1 MKNSK
6 RIISVIILTCLFL
19 SSALF
24 TKAANN
30 TEVKATES
38 YYLTEE
44 EAKCFIGFLFNTNDL
59 TDEQL
64 NENDMFKLMTGQLS
78 GLEEEHAGVQFVEFM
93 NTRLFSTVGEL
104 ESIVDDSSEFM
115 IEYLTAKVNESPGL
129 ADEIINSTINEI
141 GNQFLDYV
149 LEEALIHGQGL
160 EDMEYEFFQNGML
173 DAKRIEQ
180 LAGISAKVEEY
191 KKQIQA
197 LSSAVFLAAG
207 TNRVEMYKYFL
218 VYKENL
224 GIKYT
229 IGEEAFQLI
238 MDVNKLY
245 NEKLTVLMS
254 IQPTL
259 ANWPF
264 LDEKMLLWATEDRI
278 NLIEKWAEYAYQ
290 LEKRIEDTAVSH
302 ENQENTDTDA
312 IHYDLIDESYF
323 EYTLT
328 GEGAII
334 TKYKGNH
341 SYAKIP
347 NTIAGYKVI
356 AIEDNAF
363 EDRGWL
369 RYVYIPASVKTIGE
383 KAFLNC
389 TGLKKVIIPN
399 GNVDIGD
406 RAFGFYYK
414 QTINGKEY
422 VIDKALGTTLCSAS
436 NTNVQSYAESSGN
449 FFESTDWDGKS
460 QTEVLPVGDI
470 YYINTPAELAWIASE
485 TNSGNT
491 FAGKSIVISGTFN
504 FNSKQWTPIGQDQYE
519 GDRPFEGKIKIEDC
533 IMENLYSHIGAG
545 WSGNYLEA
553 GLFGIVNTDEVYISG
568 LKMNNADVSCDGYHS
583 VKSGMLFADID
594 IKSNGIMTIEDSS
607 FRGKSYANQQL
618 SGGVIA
624 ELTVGNQAKVDI
636 RQIDCN
642 LDVGGEADYLKSMD
656 AGGIV
661 CVLVNSG
668 EVHISQC
675 NLEGKIYGLAG
686 YNTVNQTHPG
696 TVGGIL
702 GQVTNNSGATV
713 FIDQIATD
721 FEAKAACGTG
731 YYDIIGTIISEINKN
746 KGDIYISN
754 TSNMIRYKGG
764 TFNGII
770 GAGGSG
776 TNVHISDSYMVNI
789 DQEATFFKDRY
800 KSPAYFG
807 MDLKSIYFL
816 NDKIKIYT
824 GHKSA
829 EWEEF
834 AKQFEKNGR
843 TDEELKNRETF
854 IDWDFDTIWCM
865 ENDKYPQLL
874 NLMRDKTFYKV
885 HAQALEG
892 GLIEESGTT
901 NIVEGGTITYHIRP
915 DENHEIDRVVVDG
928 VDVGR
933 GDSYTFTDVR
943 AEHTI
948 VAVFREK
955 PVHTITYEVNGGN
968 LPDNTPFEYREG
980 TEITLKNP
988 SREGYI
994 FEGWYK
1000 EDDFSGERITH
1011 IRADMK
1017 EDIMLYAKWI
1027 QKVETPVAD
1036 IESGSYEE
1044 NLLITLTSKT
1054 EGADIYYTTD
1064 GSDPK
1069 SSPTVR
1075 KYTEPIELKGT
1086 YQEQKTYTLFAYA
1099 AFDGMVESEIISYR
1113 YQIQLPLQRVDKIDV
1128 LGIQEPKALEVPDL
1142 SGESPTEGVSQISS
1156 VVWNPADATFQ
1167 YHMTYTVSFVV
1178 QLQEG
1183 YIFSDVP
1190 TVTLNGN
1197 IVEDVLLNDDGT
1209 MTVSYE
1215 FDSTEKKPL
1224 EIPQNITYTPVSIE
1238 GMSDGEISGVT
1249 SEMEYKKG
1257 IDGIYQ
1263 DCPDGKISGLDMGEY
1278 YIRYKETDEYAS
1290 STELRIQIGYKE
1302 ERTYTLSVDNIVFD
1316 SQIYGYEN
1324 VPVQS
1329 IVIISSGNTNATIK
1343 RIWVENDMFMIDE
1356 SNALPEVEAGKSNL
1370 TYKIRP
1376 KIGIAAGEY
1385 ETTLWIEYDDNAT
1398 ASSNI
1403 RFSVKK
1409 SIYPCPD
1416 VNQIS
1421 TVSTSYEGCNDG
1433 QIIGVSE
1440 QMEYKRAGS
1449 EEYIPC
1455 SGNTISGLYAGKYF
1469 IRYRETENFEPGQP
1483 LEVIVEEGEK
1493 RQPGKAETEVEF
1505 TDLIPDLKINNDI
1518 EALTTLIL
1526 SDIDRELIQSGND
1539 VKIYLDVQNISKS
1552 ISEKEKELIAGY
1564 IKGYSVDCYLDINMF
1579 KQFNEGEKTQITE
1592 LNGKISITVGIPE
1605 PLINRNSNIKRE
1617 YGIVR
1622 IHNEEVELLPVQYD
1636 GERQTLTFETDKF
1649 SIYAIIY
1656 KDSAITGNDPM
1667 NGTDI
1672 EDGSDWGFGSGETE
1686 TSDDVSSDLEKLQEN
1701 VDSSS
1706 KERAV
1711 NTGDKNNIQ
1720 LYIIGTIAS
1729 VFIIINSWR
1738 KFLRMKE

>member
-1 MKNSK
+1 MKKGK
-6 RIISVIILTCLFL
+6 RIICGIIMICLFL

-24 TKAANN
+24 VEAANK
-30 TEVKATES
+30 TEAEKEEN
-38 YYLTEE
+38 YYLTEA

-59 TDEQL
+59 KEEQL
-64 NENDMFKLMTGQLS
+64 NKNDMFKLMTGQLS
-78 GLEEEHAGVQFVEFM
+78 GLEEEHAGVQFLEFM
-93 NTRLFSTVGEL
+93 NTRLFSTVGQL

-115 IEYLTAKVNESPGL
+115 IEYLTAKVNESPGM
-129 ADEIINSTINEI
+129 AEEIINNTINEI

-160 EDMEYEFFQNGML
+160 EDMEYEFFLDGML

-180 LAGISAKVEEY
+180 LAGIPAKVEEY
-191 KKQIQA
+191 KKQILA

-224 GIKYT
+224 EIKYT

-245 NEKLTVLMS
+245 NEKLTILMN

-290 LEKRIEDTAVSH
+290 LEKRIEETAVSH
-302 ENQENTDTDA
+302 ENQENTETDA

-323 EYTLT
+323 EYTLS

-356 AIEDNAF
+356 GIGDNSF

-389 TGLKKVIIPN
+389 TGLEKVIIPN
-399 GNVDIGD
+399 GDVEIGD

-414 QTINGKEY
+414 QTINGQEY
-422 VIDKALGTTLCSAS
+422 IIDKALGTTLCSAS
-436 NTNVQSYAESSGN
+436 NTNVQTYANASGN
-449 FFESTDWDGKS
+449 FFESTDWDGTS
-460 QTEVLPVGDI
+460 QDEVSPVGDT

-491 FAGKSIVISGTFN
+491 FDGKSIVISGTFN
-504 FNSKQWTPIGQDQYE
+504 FNSKQWTPIGYDKYN
-519 GDRPFEGKIKIEDC
+519 GNRPFEGKIRIEDC
-533 IMENLYSHIGAG
+533 TMENLYSYIGAG
-545 WSGNYLEA
+545 WSGNYLDA

-568 LKMNNADVSCDGYHS
+568 LKMNNAEVSCDGYHS
-583 VKSGMLFADID
+583 VESGILFADIN
-594 IKSNGIMTIEDSS
+594 IKTNGAMRIEDSS
-607 FRGKSYANQQL
+607 FKGKSYANKQS

-624 ELTVGNQAKVDI
+624 KLKVGNQAKVDI
-636 RQIDCN
+636 CQIDCN

-668 EVHISQC
+668 EVLISQC

-702 GQVTNNSGATV
+702 GQVTNNSGATIY
-713 FIDQIATD
+713 IDQIFTD
-721 FEAKAACGTG
+721 FEAKAACGSG
-731 YYDIIGTIISEINKN
+731 YSDIIGTIISEINKN

-776 TNVHISDSYMVNI
+776 SNVHISNSYVVNT
-789 DQEATFFKDRY
+789 DQEATFFRDY
-800 KSPAYFG
+800 YEPPAYFG
-807 MDLKSIYFL
+807 MNLKSIYFL

-824 GHKSA
+824 KHKSA
-829 EWEEF
+829 EWNEF

-843 TDEELKNRETF
+843 TDEELKKRETF

-865 ENDKYPQLL
+865 ESDKYPQLL
-874 NLMRDKTFYKV
+874 NLMRDKTFYKI

-892 GLIEESGTT
+892 GGIEESGTT
-901 NIVEGGTITYHIRP
+901 NIVEGGMITYHIRP

-928 VDVGR
+928 VDVGAV
-933 GDSYTFTDVR
+933 DSYTFTDIR

-948 VAVFREK
+948 VASFKEK
-955 PVHTITYEVNGGN
+955 PVHTITYEVNGGK
-968 LPDNTPFEYREG
+968 LSDNTPFEYREG
-980 TEITLKNP
+980 TEITLTNP
-988 SREGYI
+988 TREGYV
-994 FEGWYK
+994 FDGWYN
-1000 EDDFSGERITH
+1000 EYDFSGERITY

-1027 QKVETPVAD
+1027 QKVESPVAD
-1036 IESGSYEE
+1036 IESGIYEE
-1044 NLLITLTSKT
+1044 NLLITLSSKT

-1075 KYTEPIELKGT
+1075 KYTEPIELRGN
-1086 YQEQKTYTLFAYA
+1086 YQEQREYTLFAYA
-1099 AFDGMVESEIISYR
+1099 IFDGMAESEIVSYH
-1113 YQIQLPLQRVDKIDV
+1113 YQIQLPLKKVDNVEV
-1128 LGIQEPKALEVPDL
+1128 LEIQEPKALEIPDL
-1142 SGESPTEGVSQISS
+1142 SGESPTEGVLQISS
-1156 VVWNPADATFQ
+1156 VTWNPADSTFQ
-1167 YHMTYTVSFVV
+1167 YNMIYTISFVV
-1178 QLQEG
+1178 QLQDG
-1183 YIFSDVP
+1183 YIFSDDP
-1190 TVTLNGN
+1190 MVTLNGN
-1197 IVEDVLLNDDGT
+1197 IVENVIYNDDGT

-1215 FDSTEKKPL
+1215 FNSTEKKPQ

-1238 GMSDGEISGVT
+1238 GMSDGEILGVT
-1249 SEMEYKKG
+1249 KEMEYKKG
-1257 IDGIYQ
+1257 SDGIYQ
-1263 DCPDGKISGLDMGEY
+1263 ECPDGKISGLEMGEY
-1278 YIRYKETDEYAS
+1278 YIRYKETEEYAPG
-1290 STELRIQIGYKE
+1290 TDLKIKIGYKE
-1302 ERTYTLSVDNIVFD
+1302 ERTYTLSMDNIVFD
-1316 SQIYGYEN
+1316 SQSYGYEN
-1324 VPVQS
+1324 VQEQS
-1329 IVIISSGNTNATIK
+1329 IVIVSSGNSKATIE
-1343 RIWVENDMFMIDE
+1343 RIWVENDMFIIDE
-1356 SNALPEVEAGKSNL
+1356 SNAVSEVEAGKSNM
-1370 TYKIRP
+1370 TYKIKP
-1376 KIGIAAGEY
+1376 EIGIAAGEY
-1385 ETTLWIEYDDNAT
+1385 ETTLWIEYNDHETTSA
-1398 ASSNI
+1398 NI
-1403 RFSVKK
+1403 RFFVKK
-1409 SIYPCPD
+1409 SAYPCPD
-1416 VNQIS
+1416 VNQIIL
-1421 TVSTSYEGCNDG
+1421 VPTSYEGGNDG
-1433 QIIGVSE
+1433 KIIGVSE

-1449 EEYIPC
+1449 GEYIPC
-1455 SGNTISGLYAGKYF
+1455 SGNIISDLYAGKYY
-1469 IRYRETENFEPGQP
+1469 IRYRESENFEAGQP
-1483 LEVIVEEGEK
+1483 LEVIIGEGEK
-1493 RQPGKAETEVEF
+1493 RQPGKIETAIEF
-1505 TDLIPDLKINNDI
+1505 TNLIPDLKINNDI
-1518 EALTTLIL
+1518 EELTNLIF

-1539 VKIYLDVQNISKS
+1539 VKIYLDVQNISES
-1552 ISEKEKELIAGY
+1552 ITEKEKAFIMEY
-1564 IKGYSVDCYLDINMF
+1564 IKEYSVGCYLNIDMF

-1592 LNGKISITVGIPE
+1592 LNGKISITFGIPE
-1605 PLINRNSNIKRE
+1605 SLINRDSNIKRE

-1622 IHNEEVELLPVQYD
+1622 THDGENDLLPVQYD
-1636 GERQTLTFETDKF
+1636 EEQQTLTFETDKF
-1649 SIYAIIY
+1649 STYTIIY
-1656 KDSAITGNDPM
+1656 KDTVITENNIG
-1667 NGTDI
+1667 
-1672 EDGSDWGFGSGETE
+1672 EGSDGGTGSGEMGD
-1686 TSDDVSSDLEKLQEN
+1686 SDDVSSGSGKTEEN

-1706 KERAV
+1706 KEHAV
-1711 NTGDKNNIQ
+1711 NTGDKTNIQ
-1720 LYIIGTIAS
+1720 LYIIGTIMS
-1729 VFIIINSWR
+1729 VAIIMNRRR
-1738 KFLRMKE
+1738 KFQRMKK